1 MNKDTKNIRQGS
13 GQGRNWYAIQ
23 TNPGYENAV
32 LKNLRQRVESL
43 GMEDYVFN
51 VVVPTEKVLKMKR
64 GKQVEEEVKI
74 YPGYV
79 LVDMIVN
86 DKSWWVVRN
95 TPRVSGFLG
104 TGSNPV
110 PVTETE
116 MSIILDRVNSK
127 KNNVIID
134 FEIGDKI
141 KVISG
146 TFKDTEGEIVAIDKE
161 KTEAK
166 IKLEF
171 FGRET
176 EVDLPIAEIEK
187 I

>member
-1 MNKDTKNIRQGS
+1 MEVGENIKQGG

-110 PVTETE
+110 PVTDTE
-116 MSIILDRVNSK
+116 MATILDKINSEANK
-127 KNNVIID
+127 VLTD
-134 FEIGDKI
+134 FEVGDKI
-141 KVISG
+141 KVIDG
-146 TFKDTEGEIVAIDKE
+146 TFKDSDGEIVEIDDKVAE
-161 KTEAK
+161 VKV
-166 IKLEF
+166 KLEF

-176 EVDLPIAEIEK
+176 EVNLPMAQIKK

>member
-1 MNKDTKNIRQGS
+1 MEVGENIKQGG

-74 YPGYV
+74 FPGYV
-79 LVDMIVN
+79 FVDMIVN

-95 TPRVSGFLG
+95 TPRVTGFLG

-110 PVTETE
+110 PVTDTE
-116 MSIILDRVNSK
+116 MATILDKINSEANK
-127 KNNVIID
+127 VLTD
-134 FEIGDKI
+134 FEVGDKI
-141 KVISG
+141 KVIDG
-146 TFKDTEGEIVAIDKE
+146 TFKDSDGEIVEIDDKVAE
-161 KTEAK
+161 VKV
-166 IKLEF
+166 KLEF

-176 EVDLPIAEIEK
+176 EVNLPMAQIKK